1 MQMVLY
7 YVSRHPEVQQKIRS
21 EICDVIGKDPTT
33 SISQSDLNNMKY
45 LRAAIREVQGYQ
57 H

>member
-7 YVSRHPEVQQKIRS
+7 YVSRHPEVQQNIRS
-21 EICDVIGKDPTT
+21 EIYDVIGKDPATP
-33 SISQSDLNNMKY
+33 ISQSDLNNMKY
-45 LRAAIREVQGYQ
+45 LRAAIREVQRYQ